1 MFSLFLKIEGYNC
14 ILGGEI
20 GGTIGDWELMSVAPC
35 TELSV
40 RAGYGASRKISFL
53 HPDIAAIPRYDLRI
67 LPDSCQLLINDR
79 YDQATVLYTYVSEAQ
94 FVWMIRLHLLK
105 TSWLLRFAEQSA
117 RLVEIFSSLL
127 FFQLI

>member
-1 MFSLFLKIEGYNC
+1 LYGAVGAGWLQDYLRIDASNAV
-14 ILGGEI
+14 LGGEI
-20 GGTIGDWELMSVAPC
+20 GGTIGDWELMAVAPC

-67 LPDSCQLLINDR
+67 YSDSCQLLINDR
-79 YDQATVLYTYVSEAQ
+79 YDKATVLYTYVSEAQ

-105 TSWLLRFAEQSA
+105 M
-117 RLVEIFSSLL
+117 
-127 FFQLI
+127 LIRI